1 MQWFLFWDDFIFFGT
16 KNRQMVTQFFEMEY
30 SVTNSLFFGKKKKNR
45 QKATENWFF
54 GEGVTMFMLIGYSF
68 QGFLK

>member
-1 MQWFLFWDDFIFFGT
+1 
-16 KNRQMVTQFFEMEY
+16 MVTQFFEMEY